1 MNLQDIH
8 PVISQIRNNPLV
20 TDLRGHTYLSTYPDI
35 MSLAQQLNTNSE
47 RQFRQLALMVYG
59 WMPRVLRI
67 NPSHSHNAALA
78 MTNARNTSIDNYKSV
93 NIQDISNSLHSLVGA
108 SKLLHFI
115 NPDVFPIWDSKI
127 QAFCG
132 RSNSNNAMG
141 NISNYYKYVDEV
153 HSIIADP
160 AFPAFYENYITE
172 SNNRLIQ
179 SNINQYQVSP
189 IRAVE
194 ASAFELAP

>member
-1 MNLQDIH
+1 
-8 PVISQIRNNPLV
+8 
-20 TDLRGHTYLSTYPDI
+20 
-35 MSLAQQLNTNSE
+35 
-47 RQFRQLALMVYG
+47 
-59 WMPRVLRI
+59 
-67 NPSHSHNAALA
+67 
-78 MTNARNTSIDNYKSV
+78 
-93 NIQDISNSLHSLVGA
+93 
-108 SKLLHFI
+108 
-115 NPDVFPIWDSKI
+115 
-127 QAFCG
+127 
-132 RSNSNNAMG
+132 MG

-172 SNNRLIQ
+172 SNKRLIQ